1 MNDKRSG
8 PKRRALA
15 AALAVMLL
23 CGCTV
28 HFNVMYDDPDALTS
42 DVDSTAALL
51 CTTTVGDDGSV
62 TVDAEKLAGVL
73 TLSAFTVQNDGTVCA
88 ATSTLACTSGE
99 AKLVLVNT
107 DEKTIAAEWPLDG
120 DTEMTATLDAGRYAL
135 RLAAQDAALQGEV
148 HLTLDGEAVTWEDPV
163 DSILHALEGAE
174 DALQSAFGDE
184 PAA

>member
-1 MNDKRSG
+1 MKKRLLM
-8 PKRRALA
+8 ALA

-42 DVDSTAALL
+42 DADSTAALL
-51 CTTTVGDDGSV
+51 CTTSVGDDGSV

-73 TLSAFTVQNDGTVCA
+73 TLSAFTVQNDGTACA
-88 ATSTLACTSGE
+88 AASTLACTSGE

-107 DEKTIAAEWPLDG
+107 DEKTIAAEWPLSG
-120 DTEMTATLDAGRYAL
+120 GAEMTATLDAGRYAL